1 MTRPC
6 EWAEEAKA
14 HAKKSAENEANAMLK
29 MSHISSLVNKIKGS
43 IDREQ
48 SPGTPAVKEA
58 ALTPAEVERQEQI
71 VCNQLVRQLEDI
83 NGPSFPY
90 ALTMIVTLA
99 MLILTFSSS
108 TAKRKKFGHSTF
120 MAL

>member
-6 EWAEEAKA
+6 EWAKEAEA

-29 MSHISSLVNKIKGS
+29 MSHISNLVNKIKGS

-58 ALTPAEVERQEQI
+58 ALAPAELERLEQMES
-71 VCNQLVRQLEDI
+71 NHLVRGLC
-83 NGPSFPY
+83 S
-90 ALTMIVTLA
+90 LA
-99 MLILTFSSS
+99 TS
-108 TAKRKKFGHSTF
+108 H
-120 MAL
+120 